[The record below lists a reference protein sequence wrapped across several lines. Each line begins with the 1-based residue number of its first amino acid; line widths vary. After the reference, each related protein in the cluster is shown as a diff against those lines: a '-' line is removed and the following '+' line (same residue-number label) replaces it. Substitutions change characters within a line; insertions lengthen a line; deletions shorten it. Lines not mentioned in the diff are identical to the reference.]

1 MDCRSPNE
9 NRLLSLTSDI
19 VASNF
24 EHNIWIAG
32 DRFKAVAQ
40 PDIVASN
47 FEQIYGLQVTDC
59 KLVAQSDIVVSN
71 FERIWIVGDRFKAGC
86 SA

>member
-1 MDCRSPNE
+1 MTDS
-9 NRLLSLTSDI
+9 
-19 VASNF
+19 
-24 EHNIWIAG
+24 
-32 DRFKAVAQ
+32 KQVAQ